1 MRKVIVLAMLLFSI
15 NIHAANAW
23 YFGLTLKDVRTQNKA
38 NQTSFRTLEP
48 INNPGSCP
56 NGDYYAVR
64 PDNNP
69 KFAMSVLLAAFMGN
83 KKIDIYVV
91 DIQCG
96 SFGRPS
102 VTDIRIRN

>member
-1 MRKVIVLAMLLFSI
+1 MKKVIFLVMFVISI
-15 NIHAANAW
+15 NVHAANAW
-23 YFGLTLKDVRTQNKA
+23 YYGLTIKDVTAQNKA
-38 NQTSFRTLEP
+38 DQTSFRTLEP

-56 NGDYYAVR
+56 NVDFYAIR

-69 KFAMSVLLAAFMGN
+69 KFAMSILLAAYMGN

-91 DIQCG
+91 DSQCG
-96 SFGRPS
+96 AFGRPS